1 MMPARADIVELMAC
15 LPRLQADARALGR
28 QVDGPAPEFMDI
40 DIRALE

>member
-1 MMPARADIVELMAC
+1 MMPGREDIVELMAF
-15 LPRLQADARALGR
+15 LPRLEAGARALGR